1 MSEDSWNEMLDTC
14 KNKGGDLAAI
24 HNAADNLAASQLCLD
39 ASEPG
44 KISLCFIG
52 AEGEIWDDYSY
63 YYYYYWDDYSYNYN
77 DNYYSYAYCSSG
89 ENTCT
94 GAYVHASDSCE

>member
-1 MSEDSWNEMLDTC
+1 MVTTSGDFFLVSEDSWNEMRDTC
-14 KNKGGDLAAI
+14 INKGGDLAAI
-24 HNAADNLAASQLCLD
+24 HNAADNLAASQLCLG

-44 KISLCFIG
+44 KFSLCFIG
-52 AEGEIWDDYSY
+52 AEGESWDDYS
-63 YYYYYWDDYSYNYN
+63 YYYYWDDYSYC
-77 DNYYSYAYCSSG
+77 SYG